1 VLNTSREKRR
11 LESGTRRHAYIFVFG
26 FKKCLDTQDLSLNDS
41 MKNLY
46 LSQTADA
53 GFGLGACAAMVMELL
68 EEVAVVVALCVPIVL
83 PMKFT

>member
-1 VLNTSREKRR
+1 
-11 LESGTRRHAYIFVFG
+11 
-26 FKKCLDTQDLSLNDS
+26 